1 MTNPYCQAL
10 LHGKFSYTYVE
21 QKIECS
27 RCSRGISMNEEPDIE
42 RIKKEILE
50 RAIYRYEMR
59 IADLRSQL
67 DQTVIHT
74 RV

>member
-1 MTNPYCQAL
+1 
-10 LHGKFSYTYVE
+10 
-21 QKIECS
+21 
-27 RCSRGISMNEEPDIE
+27 MNEEPDIE

-67 DQTVIHT
+67 DQTVLHA